1 MSNSITIQQIIEEY
15 RRSIIEKDYKK
26 TVEFIYPKLFDFIPK
41 KTIESSLKTAYS
53 NKDNIYLKT
62 SYFLSIW
69 ECRV

>member
-1 MSNSITIQQIIEEY
+1 MMNSITIQQIIEEY